1 MSEIVMPWAGKAE
14 SYAGWVPNVGSHLS
28 FSVVE
33 ASERAIAYSRA
44 VVGAPKRL
52 VLAIE
57 RRVANDYP
65 WWTPLFAWFRPD
77 LVHQWV
83 LEAWTCQTLVPV
95 RSAEGAID
103 GKLDRQG
110 MLQGRV
116 HLLPTAQEE
125 KNWKQDQT
133 EAVAEIQ
140 HLLLTAPH
148 HPDPG
153 QLSDV
158 QAAVATQARR
168 VRGRIEIEF
177 ALMRTGELRLWYG
190 ADGSAPDN
198 EGDRFR
204 VAEQAYYFIK
214 DLVHDHEHHDPS
226 SDQIT
231 PLTAIRADQAEDPT
245 HERETGWRRETLW
258 SLSREIERLNREG
271 GLVDLRKSLGVI
283 AYAQSFQ
290 QVLMGHTR
298 NRDYPT
304 RFEAA
309 THVYDYDFAHM
320 KESIRAT
327 IDVLATK
334 KAQTVQL
341 ALAASATFLS
351 ALSVVSSLVSSHNG
365 GEPKV
370 PATGAPDHVVT
381 FQVGDPLISILAY
394 DPVLTALLAMFA
406 VLMIAAW
413 APADGRAGIYT
424 RPQRVIAQLSR
435 AAAVSESRT
444 ARGQFIRHLVTIGT
458 CLALSSIL
466 LVGLVYLLTLL
477 F

>member
-1 MSEIVMPWAGKAE
+1 MSDIIMPWAGKAE

-33 ASERAIAYSRA
+33 SSARAIGYSRA
-44 VVGAPKRL
+44 VTGAPERL

-57 RRVANDYP
+57 RRVANDFP
-65 WWTPLFAWFRPD
+65 WWTPLVSWQRPD
-77 LVHQWV
+77 LVLQWV
-83 LEAWTCQTLVPV
+83 MDARTGPTMVPV
-95 RSAEGAID
+95 RSSDGTIE

-110 MLQGRV
+110 MVVGRV

-125 KNWKQDQT
+125 VGWKQEQT
-133 EAVAEIQ
+133 EAVGEIQ
-140 HLLLTAPH
+140 RLLLTAPH
-148 HPDPG
+148 YSSSA
-153 QLSDV
+153 QLDVV
-158 QAAVATQARR
+158 QAAIVAEAHR
-168 VRGRIEIEF
+168 VQGRIQVEF
-177 ALMRTGELRLWYG
+177 ALMRTGELRLWFDD
-190 ADGSAPDN
+190 DGKAPDD
-198 EGDRFR
+198 EGDRYR

-231 PLTAIRADQAEDPT
+231 PLTAIHTGKAPDPT
-245 HERETGWRRETLW
+245 HEPEIAWRRETLW

-298 NRDYPT
+298 NSQNPT
-304 RFEAA
+304 EFEPA

-334 KAQTVQL
+334 KTQLVQL
-341 ALAASATFLS
+341 ALAGSATFLS
-351 ALSVVSSLVSSHNG
+351 ALSVVSSLASSHNG
-365 GEPKV
+365 GEPKTV
-370 PATGAPDHVVT
+370 KGAPVDVVT
-381 FQVGDPLISILAY
+381 FHVGDPLVSILAY
-394 DPVLTALLAMFA
+394 DPLLTALLAVVA
-406 VLMIAAW
+406 VLMLAAW

-424 RPQRVIAQLSR
+424 RSQRVIAQLSR
-435 AAAVSESRT
+435 AAAVSTSAT
-444 ARGQFIRHLVTIGT
+444 ARSQFVRHLLTMGT
-458 CLALSSIL
+458 CLALTLL
-466 LVGLVYLLTLL
+466 LVVALVYVLTLL
-477 F
+477 L